1 MDNCITC
8 SSLRCSS
15 PDRKLR
21 TKCAASYAVFCIF
34 LMFALAFVL
43 SASNAMAIGI
53 TPGRTTLD
61 FKPSMQ
67 KDIEV
72 TVINSQ
78 KADIVL
84 SVGVQGELKDSI
96 LLKQKEI
103 KMSSKEEEKNL
114 AFSINLPRTLSPG
127 LHTAEVVVTQ
137 PSGKS
142 ANGQANLGADLAVA
156 TQIAVYVPYPGQ
168 YIEAQLAVSGS
179 ENQKNFG
186 VSMINRGSEKIQ
198 KVKATIEIFDASKK
212 KVGEIETNSISLNP
226 AQKGEVAASW
236 NANVPSGKY
245 NAKAIINYDNKEIYV
260 ENNFEVGEFV
270 LDLLQI
276 YVKDFKLGGIAKF
289 NMLVKNKWNEPITKA
304 YAEMRVLDK
313 DMHEIADVKSSTYD
327 IPSQMQTE
335 MVYYWDTK
343 GINVSVYNA
352 NVILYYAEKKT
363 QQDLKLDVKQDSIN
377 VIGLGYVISSES
389 SSKSS
394 GLTTMLI
401 IIIGF
406 LVLLNLLWFL
416 ILRKKKM
423 RR

>member
-1 MDNCITC
+1 MRARI
-8 SSLRCSS
+8 SI
-15 PDRKLR
+15 
-21 TKCAASYAVFCIF
+21 FFIF
-34 LMFALAFVL
+34 LMFALAFML
-43 SASNAMAIGI
+43 SAANVLAIGI

-78 KADIVL
+78 KADVVL
-84 SVGVQGELKDSI
+84 SVGVQGELKDNI
-96 LLKQKEI
+96 LLKQREI
-103 KMSSKEEEKNL
+103 KMSSTEEEKNL
-114 AFSINLPRTLSPG
+114 AFSINLPQNLSPG

-156 TQIAVYVPYPGQ
+156 TQIAVYSPYPGK
-168 YIEAQLAVSGS
+168 YIEAQLAVSGN
-179 ENQKNFG
+179 ETKKNFG

-198 KVKATIEIFDASKK
+198 KVKATIEIYDSSKK
-212 KVGEIETNSISLNP
+212 KISQIETNSISLDP
-226 AQKGEVAASW
+226 TQKGEVATSW
-236 NANVPSGKY
+236 DVNVPNGKY
-245 NAKAIINYDNKEIYV
+245 NAKAIINYDSKEIYV
-260 ENNFEVGEFV
+260 EKSFEVGEFV

-289 NMLVKNKWNEPITKA
+289 NMVVKNKWNEPITKA
-304 YAEMRVLDK
+304 YAEMRVLDN
-313 DMHEIADVKSSTYD
+313 DMKEIADVKSSTYD
-327 IPSQMQTE
+327 IPPQMQTE

-343 GINVSVYNA
+343 GISAGLYNA

-363 QQDLKLDVKQDSIN
+363 QQDLKLDVKQGSID

-394 GLTTMLI
+394 GLVTILVI
-401 IIIGF
+401 VIGF

-416 ILRKKKM
+416 ILRKRKAK
-423 RR
+423 R